1 MNLRW
6 ILISSCLF
14 FTIVSC
20 DANANIIEAH
30 KNDII
35 RASAAIPS
43 AKQASSISSTFKIPL
58 RTVRAPMQILGESF
72 VDDRLEGKMDA
83 TNDFGNGFRPLIW
96 PQFQPPQDDDYIDN
110 VKGNETNNSSSIF
123 TAVEMRVGMVSELL
137 VSFVSLLAVSANI
150 K

>member
-1 MNLRW
+1 MNLHW

-20 DANANIIEAH
+20 DVSANIIEAH

-35 RASAAIPS
+35 RANATVPS

-72 VDDRLEGKMDA
+72 VDTRLEGKMGA
-83 TNDFGNGFRPLIW
+83 TNNFGDGFRPLIW
-96 PQFQPPQDDDYIDN
+96 PQLQPPQDDDYIDN
-110 VKGNETNNSSSIF
+110 VKGKETNNSSSIF
-123 TAVEMRVGMVSELL
+123 TAVEMRVGKIGIGTPRK
-137 VSFVSLLAVSANI
+137 FC
-150 K
+150 